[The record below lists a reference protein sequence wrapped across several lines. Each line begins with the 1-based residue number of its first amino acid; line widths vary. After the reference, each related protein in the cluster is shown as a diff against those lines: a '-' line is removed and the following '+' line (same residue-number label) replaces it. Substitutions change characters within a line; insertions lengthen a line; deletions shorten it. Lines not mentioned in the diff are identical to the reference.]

1 MTSLHFGGR
10 KSIPVVLQS
19 EAAECGLACLVMTA
33 AHHGLDTDLSALRRR
48 FSVSSQGMT
57 LAQLMQIATQVE
69 LFARPLRVEFSGL
82 HQLLLPAILHWD
94 FNHFVVLVS
103 VTTKTLILHDPA
115 RGKIEISHDEASRH
129 FTGVALEL
137 TPTQQFTPGVQKQ
150 RIRLRDLLG
159 RLPGVGTAVAQIL
172 ALALVL
178 EVFALLLPW
187 FSQLVLDDAVV
198 AGDYDLL
205 HLLGIG
211 FLLVVLFK
219 VVVEALRSWIVMVL
233 GTSAN
238 LQLLGNLFRQ
248 MLYLPYAFFEK
259 RHLGD
264 VVSRFESMN
273 VIQRTLTGSFLE
285 ALIDG
290 LMAISTLIM
299 LFIYSRLLALVVVL
313 AALLYLVLRL
323 VLFVPLRQAAEEKIQ
338 RAARQQ
344 SNLLESVRGI
354 QSLKLFNREQQR
366 RTQYHN
372 LMVDHFNADVR
383 MQKLHILYR
392 FGNGLV
398 FSAEHILV
406 IWLGALLI
414 LEQKFSV
421 GMMFAFMAY
430 KDLFS
435 NRVIALIEKGIEFK
449 MLGLHLERVADIA
462 LTPAESNGNTLGSST
477 FGGGGIQG
485 NALNSGA
492 RQNLPASIQIRDLCF
507 AWGDT
512 QTPVLQHLNLD
523 IQEGE
528 SVAIIGAS
536 GCGKTTLMKLLLGLL
551 QPNAGDIRIGGCELR
566 QLGVSAYRNMVG
578 SVMQDDQ
585 LFAGSIADNICFF
598 DPDAKMDRIEQCAQL
613 ACVHADIASM
623 PMGYNTLIGDMGGA
637 LSGGQK
643 QRVLLARALY
653 KQPKFLLLDEATSH
667 LDVAREKQVNDA
679 IRNLKLTRIIIAH
692 RPETIASA
700 DRVVLLQN
708 GKAQSLVV
716 QKGDKHEMSRNEAQ
730 LA

>member
-82 HQLLLPAILHWD
+82 HQLQLPAILHWD
-94 FNHFVVLVS
+94 FNHFVVLVK
-103 VTTKTLILHDPA
+103 VTGKTLILHDPA
-115 RGKIEISHDEASRH
+115 RGKVEISHDEASRH

-198 AGDYDLL
+198 AGDHDLL

-290 LMAISTLIM
+290 VMAISTLIM

-313 AALLYLVLRL
+313 AAFLYLVLRL

-354 QSLKLFNREQQR
+354 QSLKLFNREQPR

-421 GMMFAFMAY
+421 GMMFAFLAY

-449 MLGLHLERVADIA
+449 MLGLHMERVADIA
-462 LTPAESNGNTLGSST
+462 LTPAESNGNTAHELSLVQNNVMH
-477 FGGGGIQG
+477 GGTI
-485 NALNSGA
+485 
-492 RQNLPASIQIRDLCF
+492 RNLPASIQIRDLCF
-507 AWGDT
+507 AWGDA
-512 QTPVLQHLNLD
+512 QTPVLQHLDLD

-551 QPNAGDIRIGGCELR
+551 QPNSGDIRIGGCELR
-566 QLGVSAYRNMVG
+566 QLGVSQYRNMVG

-598 DPDAKMDRIEQCAQL
+598 DPDAKMERIETCAKL
-613 ACVHADIASM
+613 ACVHADIAGM
-623 PMGYNTLIGDMGGA
+623 AMGYNTLIGDMGGA

-667 LDVAREKQVNDA
+667 LDVAREKQVNEA

-708 GKAQSLVV
+708 GKAQSLVI
-716 QKGDKHEMSRNEAQ
+716 QKGDKHEMPRNEPQ